1 MLTLASK
8 FKWDEDLKGSQTSV
22 STSDSTRRFSV
33 RDKLLVTEVAELE
46 ANLPWTC
53 KAPFI
58 EDAFFFFSLYVFS
71 FFVKDQV
78 SISLWAYF

>member
-1 MLTLASK
+1 MLMLKSK
-8 FKWDEDLKGSQTSV
+8 LERHDGLKGSQTSV

-58 EDAFFFFSLYVFS
+58 EDAFFFFHCMFLASLS
-71 FFVKDQV
+71 K
-78 SISLWAYF
+78 IKCP